1 MPAAWSSAGD
11 AGCQKKL
18 DLGDQLEP
26 EAGMQ
31 SKIGD
36 GSRER
41 IDRPLATAVFDFRFM
56 TSYEPQ
62 LVPESQFF
70 TRTHPVRG
78 SHRHNH
84 VLIGTSWSAY
94 RARNQKSATVVR

>member
-70 TRTHPVRG
+70 TRTHPV
-78 SHRHNH
+78 S
-84 VLIGTSWSAY
+84 
-94 RARNQKSATVVR
+94 